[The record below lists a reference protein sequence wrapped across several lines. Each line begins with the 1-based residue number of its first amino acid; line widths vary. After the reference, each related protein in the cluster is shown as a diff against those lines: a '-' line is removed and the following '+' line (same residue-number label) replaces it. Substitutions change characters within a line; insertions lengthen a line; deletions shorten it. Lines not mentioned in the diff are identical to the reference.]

1 MSSEAFASA
10 FIASPRQPIKAVRNR
25 SVWATIVSFCFT
37 NEVLSQPPLA
47 IFGRKD
53 SEKSS
58 FAFNL
63 WPESLGT
70 VELTDAF
77 VDYSVPSQPEPSDQS
92 AQEGERLAVALPV
105 DVTED
110 AWCLLHGRGA
120 TGEGAGTRPP
130 ARNDETAVLVDIT
143 PLAA

>member
-1 MSSEAFASA
+1 MRCFL
-10 FIASPRQPIKAVRNR
+10 SPP
-25 SVWATIVSFCFT
+25 
-37 NEVLSQPPLA
+37 A
-47 IFGRKD
+47 ILGRKD
-53 SEKSS
+53 SEKTS

-77 VDYSVPSQPEPSDQS
+77 VDYSVPSRPEPSEQS
-92 AQEGERLAVALPV
+92 AQEGERLAVALPG

-110 AWCLLHGRGA
+110 ARCLLHGRCA

-130 ARNDETAVLVDIT
+130 TRNDEAATLVDIT